1 MLAVYITA
9 LAALLFTLP
18 ACSNGTPNQDDNVTV
33 DYRRTGGIA
42 GFADHLVI
50 DSNGRCTLQRKNGQ
64 FEFNL
69 PPDDFILLFQLFQQA
84 DFFNLKDSYLPEKMG
99 ADLFTYVIT
108 YRTSGREHTVTT
120 MDTAVPPAL
129 MPVII
134 QLDKI
139 VSDNSK

>member
-1 MLAVYITA
+1 MA
-9 LAALLFTLP
+9 
-18 ACSNGTPNQDDNVTV
+18 V

-42 GFADHLVI
+42 GLSDHLFI
-50 DSNGRCTLQRKNGQ
+50 DNSGRCTLERKNARFG
-64 FEFNL
+64 FSL
-69 PPDDFILLFQLFQQA
+69 PAADLQELRGLFQQA

-108 YRTSGREHTVTT
+108 YRTSGGEHTVTT
-120 MDTAVPPAL
+120 MDMAVPPAL